1 MPTRGIFLPPSIN
14 HRKSDIVLLRSSAVT
29 IRESLEE
36 IEKKILSPYAQLSS
50 QTKGRAREERECNLR
65 PPFQRDRDRIIHSK
79 AFRRLKHKTQVFLSP
94 TGDHYRTRLT
104 HTLEVAQIARTI
116 AKSLRLN
123 EDLTEAIA
131 LGHDLG
137 HTPFGH
143 AGEEVL
149 DQISPRGFS
158 HTEQSL
164 RVVDLL
170 EREGRGLN
178 LTYEVRDGITKHT
191 KGKGDIIPQDPVEK
205 TATLEGLVMRVADV
219 IAYVNHD
226 LDDAIRAGVL
236 AEEDV
241 PKECSNIL
249 GTTHGERI
257 DVMVKDVIHTTLS
270 SQKDGLALSI
280 SPPMLE
286 AMVKLRDFLYN
297 RVYESEVVHEDF
309 VKASKILIELYQLFT
324 ADVDL
329 FLQEIDRDELYDTAD
344 TCVCDYLAGMTD
356 RYAFYLYEKI
366 FLPRPWLIL

>member
-1 MPTRGIFLPPSIN
+1 
-14 HRKSDIVLLRSSAVT
+14 VT

-36 IEKKILSPYAQLSS
+36 IEQKILAPHAQLSS
-50 QTKGRAREERECNLR
+50 RTKGRLRAEGECDLR

-116 AKSLRLN
+116 SKSLRLN

-131 LGHDLG
+131 LAHDLG

-149 DQISPRGFS
+149 DQISPQGFS

-170 EREGRGLN
+170 ERDGKGLN
-178 LTYEVRDGITKHT
+178 LTFEVRDGITKHS
-191 KGKGDIIPQDPVEK
+191 KGKGAIIPQDAAERA
-205 TATLEGLVMRVADV
+205 ATLEGVVVRVADV

-226 LDDAIRAGVL
+226 LDDAIRAGVI
-236 AEEDV
+236 AAGDI
-241 PKECSNIL
+241 PQACSRVL
-249 GTTHGERI
+249 GDTHGERI
-257 DVMVKDVIHTTLS
+257 DVMVKDVIYSTLS
-270 SQKDGLALSI
+270 SQGDGCNLSI
-280 SPPMLE
+280 SPPILE
-286 AMVKLRDFLYN
+286 AMVRLRDFLYDQ
-297 RVYESEVVHEDF
+297 VYDSEVVHGDF
-309 VKASKILIELYQLFT
+309 IKASKILIELYERFT

-329 FLQEIDRDELYDTAD
+329 FLREIDRDELYDAAD

-356 RYAFYLYEKI
+356 RYAFYLYERI
-366 FLPRPWLIL
+366 FLPRPWVIL